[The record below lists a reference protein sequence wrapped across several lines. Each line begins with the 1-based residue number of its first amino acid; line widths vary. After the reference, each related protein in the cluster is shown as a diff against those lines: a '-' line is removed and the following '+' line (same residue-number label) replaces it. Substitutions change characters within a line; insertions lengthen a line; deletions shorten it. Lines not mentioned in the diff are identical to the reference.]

1 MSDLAFTDRSSS
13 FNDFEPTEATHRRGS
28 MLNRIINRIL
38 DGHGGRPDNLDLF
51 IGMMRHPVLL
61 LKAMNSETAYSLVS
75 GIQMAV
81 R

>member
-1 MSDLAFTDRSSS
+1 
-13 FNDFEPTEATHRRGS
+13 
-28 MLNRIINRIL
+28 MLDRIINRIL

-61 LKAMNSETAYSLVS
+61 LKAMKSETAYSLMSV
-75 GIQMAV
+75 IQMDV